1 MSFEEESKK
10 MIQDAVNSTVV
21 ELIEYRV
28 NILGDCLQIVA
39 YEKPIGARILRCTG
53 GPDIWID
60 THLCVVIGK
69 WAGKTAIAS
78 FSRAIADEINDFL
91 GM

>member
-1 MSFEEESKK
+1 MVYTEESQK
-10 MIQDAVNSTVV
+10 MIEDAVNSTVV
-21 ELIEYRV
+21 ELNEYRGQ
-28 NILGDCLQIVA
+28 IIGDCLEIVG
-39 YEKPIGARILRCTG
+39 YEKPIGAQLLRCTG
-53 GPDIWID
+53 GPEIWID

>member
-1 MSFEEESKK
+1 MTCLEEAQK

-28 NILGDCLQIVA
+28 NIIGDCLEIVG
-39 YEKPIGARILRCTG
+39 YEKPIGAQLLRCTG
-53 GPDIWID
+53 GPEIRID

-69 WAGKTAIAS
+69 WAGRTAIAS

>member
-10 MIQDAVNSTVV
+10 MIQDAVNATVV
-21 ELIEYRV
+21 ELMEYRV
-28 NILGDCLQIVA
+28 NVIGDCLQIVG
-39 YEKPIGARILRCTG
+39 YEKPIGALLLRCTG
-53 GPDIWID
+53 GPEIWID

>member
-10 MIQDAVNSTVV
+10 MIQDAVNATVV
-21 ELIEYRV
+21 ELNEYRGQ
-28 NILGDCLQIVA
+28 IIGDCLQIVA
-39 YEKPIGARILRCTG
+39 YEKPIGAQLLRCTG
-53 GPDIWID
+53 GPEIRID

-69 WAGKTAIAS
+69 WAGRTAIAS
-78 FSRAIADEINDFL
+78 FRRAIADEINDFL

>member
-1 MSFEEESKK
+1 MSFEEESQK
-10 MIQDAVNSTVV
+10 MIEDAVNATVV
-21 ELIEYRV
+21 ELMEYRGQ
-28 NILGDCLQIVA
+28 IIGDCLEIVG
-39 YEKPIGARILRCTG
+39 YEKPIGARLHRCTG

-60 THLCVVIGK
+60 TDLCLVIGK